1 MGVRS
6 QCPFFGA
13 VFVCLKP
20 RMQVHSLLVFCLRT
34 AHMSSVALPRTCP
47 SQIQHSLRN
56 SVRSTVLLKK
66 PLKEGG
72 TVHELLEG
80 SLPQRAH
87 GLGFSAAV

>member
-6 QCPFFGA
+6 QCPFFGT

-20 RMQVHSLLVFCLRT
+20 RMRIHSRLVFCLHT
-34 AHMSSVALPRTCP
+34 AHVSGVALPWTCP

-66 PLKEGG
+66 PLKEQD
-72 TVHELLEG
+72 TVHELLEW

-87 GLGFSAAV
+87 GL